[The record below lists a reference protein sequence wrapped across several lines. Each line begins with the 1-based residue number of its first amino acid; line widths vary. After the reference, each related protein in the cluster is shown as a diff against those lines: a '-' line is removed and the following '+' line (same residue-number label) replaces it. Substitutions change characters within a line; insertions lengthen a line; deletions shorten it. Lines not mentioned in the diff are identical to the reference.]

1 MQQHVPVMTDEVL
14 EWLAPR
20 DAGVYIDAT
29 CGLGS
34 HTKAIAARLGPGGLV
49 VSNDRDAE
57 SLEMARR
64 SIVDTPERIRFTVGP
79 FSTLVARWKEMGLGL
94 AQGLVADL
102 GVSRYQL
109 TTPERGMT
117 FMADGPL
124 DMRMDRS
131 QGETAA
137 DVCNYSSELELANL
151 IYEFGE
157 ERRSRQIARAIA
169 NGRPV
174 TTTGQLCRL
183 ITQVTPRTSRTIAPE
198 TKTFQALRIAVN
210 HELDEIKDLMAALP
224 ELVGPGGRVV
234 TISFHSLEDR
244 ILKQHFQALGRSG
257 QALVLTKHVVAPT
270 DDEVRRN
277 PPSRSAKLRCI
288 QMATDEE

>member
-1 MQQHVPVMTDEVL
+1 MQHVPVMTEEVL
-14 EWLAPR
+14 EWLALG
-20 DAGVYIDAT
+20 DEGIYIDAT

-34 HTKAIAARLGPGGLV
+34 HTKAIAARVPRGLV
-49 VSNDRDAE
+49 ISNDRDAE
-57 SLEMARR
+57 SIEMARK
-64 SIVDTPERIRFTVGP
+64 SIVETPERIRFTVGP
-79 FSTLVARWKEMGLGL
+79 FSTLAARWKAMGLGM
-94 AQGLVADL
+94 ANGLVADL

-137 DVCNYSSELELANL
+137 DIVNHSSELELANL
-151 IYEFGE
+151 IYEYGE

-183 ITQVTPRTSRTIAPE
+183 IAQVTPRTSRTIAPE

-210 HELDEIKDLMAALP
+210 HELDEIKSLMAALP
-224 ELVGPGGRVV
+224 ALVGPGGRVV

-257 QALVLTKHVVAPT
+257 EARVLTKHVVAPS
-270 DDEVRRN
+270 DEEVRRN

-288 QMATDEE
+288 EMATNEE

>member
-1 MQQHVPVMTDEVL
+1 MVHVPVMTEEVL
-14 EWLAPR
+14 EWLAPKP
-20 DAGVYIDAT
+20 GGLYIDAT

-34 HTKAIAARLGPGGLV
+34 HTKAIADRVGDGTVIA
-49 VSNDRDAE
+49 NDRDAE
-57 SLEMARR
+57 SLELARQNIGALVSR
-64 SIVDTPERIRFTVGP
+64 VRFSHGP
-79 FSTLVARWKEMGLGL
+79 FSTLAERRQAMGLGL
-94 AQGLVADL
+94 AQGLVADF

-137 DVCNYSSELELANL
+137 DICNYSSEQELANL
-151 IYEFGE
+151 IYKYGE

-169 NGRPV
+169 KGRPV
-174 TTTGQLCRL
+174 TTTAQLCRL
-183 ITQVTPRTSRTIAPE
+183 IAQVAPRTSRTIAPE

-210 HELDEIKDLMAALP
+210 GELEEIEALLASLP

-244 ILKQHFQALGRSG
+244 IVKQHFQAQGRAGSMRI
-257 QALVLTKHVVAPT
+257 LTKHVVAPT
-270 DDEVRRN
+270 DEEVRRN
-277 PPSRSAKLRCI
+277 PASRSAKLRCVE
-288 QMATDEE
+288 MAVSEE

>member
-1 MQQHVPVMTDEVL
+1 MQHVPVMTDEVL
-14 EWLAPR
+14 EWLALR
-20 DAGVYIDAT
+20 DNGVYIDAT

-34 HTKAIAARLGPGGLV
+34 HTKAIAARVPNGLV
-49 VSNDRDAE
+49 ISNDRDAE
-57 SLEMARR
+57 SLELARTN
-64 SIVDTPERIRFTVGP
+64 VGDLAERVRFTVGP
-79 FSTLVARWKEMGLGL
+79 FSTLAARWKAMGLGL
-94 AQGLVADL
+94 ANGLVADL

-137 DVCNYSSELELANL
+137 DIVNYSSELELANL
-151 IYEFGE
+151 IYKYGE

-210 HELDEIKDLMAALP
+210 HELDEIESLLAALP

-257 QALVLTKHVVAPT
+257 QARVLTKHIVAPSEE
-270 DDEVRRN
+270 EVRRN
-277 PPSRSAKLRCI
+277 PPSRSAKLRCVE
-288 QMATDEE
+288 MAGVEE

>member
-1 MQQHVPVMTDEVL
+1 
-14 EWLAPR
+14 
-20 DAGVYIDAT
+20 
-29 CGLGS
+29 
-34 HTKAIAARLGPGGLV
+34 
-49 VSNDRDAE
+49 
-57 SLEMARR
+57 
-64 SIVDTPERIRFTVGP
+64 
-79 FSTLVARWKEMGLGL
+79 MGLGL
-94 AQGLVADL
+94 ANGLVADL

-137 DVCNYSSELELANL
+137 DICNYSSELELANL
-151 IYEFGE
+151 IYEYGE

-174 TTTGQLCRL
+174 TTTAQLCRL
-183 ITQVTPRTSRTIAPE
+183 IAQVTPRTSRTIAPE

-210 HELDEIKDLMAALP
+210 HELDEIKSLLAALP
-224 ELVGPGGRVV
+224 DLVAPGGRVV

-244 ILKQHFQALGRSG
+244 ILKQHFQSLGRSG
-257 QALVLTKHVVAPT
+257 QAHILTKHVIAPSE
-270 DDEVRRN
+270 DEVRRN
-277 PPSRSAKLRCI
+277 PASRSAKLRCVE
-288 QMATDEE
+288 MAKEEE

>member
-1 MQQHVPVMTDEVL
+1 MQHVPVMTAEVL
-14 EWLAPR
+14 QWLAPR
-20 DAGVYIDAT
+20 EGGVYLDAT

-34 HTKAIAARLGPGGLV
+34 HTKAIAAHVGAGGLV

-57 SLEMARR
+57 SLAMARA
-64 SIVDTPERIRFTVGP
+64 SVTEQAERIQFTQGP
-79 FSTLVARWKEMGLGL
+79 FSSLADRWKAMGRGL
-94 AQGLVADL
+94 ANGLVADL

-137 DVCNYSSELELANL
+137 DVCNHSSELELANL
-151 IYEFGE
+151 IYEYGE

-169 NGRPV
+169 QGRPV

-210 HELDEIKDLMAALP
+210 HELDEIKALLNALP

-257 QALVLTKHVVAPT
+257 QARVLTKHVVAPSNE
-270 DDEVRRN
+270 EVRRN
-277 PPSRSAKLRCI
+277 PPSRSAKLRCVE
-288 QMATDEE
+288 MMTGEE